1 MGITRTF
8 SINLLVC
15 FWNFYQKRTFRM
27 EKKQMQLFK
36 KNHEVSIP
44 QNKARSVTWELSK
57 LWLCISYIYSWQK
70 TDGWIFF
77 ALKKKHVPLTWDW
90 YTDKEVF
97 RVWKKV
103 SDLIC
108 HQNEWFFRS
117 SSMKGIIHMH
127 AHTHALYV
135 YIYIFVNYALRIGM
149 STHQYQLV
157 SISKLCAGLASSG
170 VIGPYQTQATRHWR
184 WHKVLESCAKRQRM
198 TSCCG
203 LKRWVY
209 YGWPGHRRSG
219 WEWQGGHRG
228 DPRTLKM
235 VW

>member
-1 MGITRTF
+1 MKFPYPKTKQEVWHGSWASCDYVYLIY
-8 SINLLVC
+8 IVD
-15 FWNFYQKRTFRM
+15 
-27 EKKQMQLFK
+27 KKQMVGFFLPLK
-36 KNHEVSIP
+36 KNMYLWLGIDIP
-44 QNKARSVTWELSK
+44 TKRFFESEKKWVTWSVTKMNGFFVAHPWKEL
-57 LWLCISYIYSWQK
+57 YI
-70 TDGWIFF
+70 
-77 ALKKKHVPLTWDW
+77 
-90 YTDKEVF
+90 
-97 RVWKKV
+97 
-103 SDLIC
+103 C
-108 HQNEWFFRS
+108 
-117 SSMKGIIHMH
+117 M
-127 AHTHALYV
+127 HTHTHYM